1 MIVHKLIKRKM
12 KTIFEHNLID
22 STIASVVCILN
33 GRNEKSKKI
42 SLERFDNIVS
52 KPLFILFRH
61 EEYRVSCCS
70 IKAMLFFHHKY
81 VHFSLFFSFWWF
93 ISNMKHDLNTRV
105 IEEEHLFRK
114 WKIFILFCNFYFLS
128 IMPHQL
134 LVSLTLLRTERR
146 H

>member
-70 IKAMLFFHHKY
+70 IKAMLFFSSQIRPLLSFFFVLMIHIEHETRFEYSRHRGRASVSK
-81 VHFSLFFSFWWF
+81 VEDIHSL
-93 ISNMKHDLNTRV
+93 L
-105 IEEEHLFRK
+105 
-114 WKIFILFCNFYFLS
+114 
-128 IMPHQL
+128 
-134 LVSLTLLRTERR
+134 
-146 H
+146 